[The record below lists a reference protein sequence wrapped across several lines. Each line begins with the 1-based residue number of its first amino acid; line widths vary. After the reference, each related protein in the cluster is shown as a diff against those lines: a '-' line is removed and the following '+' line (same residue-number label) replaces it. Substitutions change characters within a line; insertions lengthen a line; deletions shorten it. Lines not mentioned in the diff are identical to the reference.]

1 MGKVPKNAVFA
12 LFDSF
17 YQVIWKI
24 DLFYLVG
31 NFLENI
37 LKKIFFLQ
45 NCIFTPLWRH
55 KGVKIAHFWP
65 FSRKNRLYRQF
76 KPVKVYVHS
85 IIYILSYVK
94 FYEDFK
100 NGIENSVTLR
110 YDVIMTS
117 YVLTFFVIF
126 DHFCIKYHFLSLKT
140 YTIPLFDGFYGGFYR
155 FLWYLSAYDEYFRTK
170 P

>member
-12 LFDSF
+12 LFDPF
-17 YQVIWKI
+17 HQIIWKI
-24 DLFYLVG
+24 DLSYLVE

-37 LKKIFFLQ
+37 LKKKFFWR

-65 FSRKNRLYRQF
+65 FSRKNRLYSLS
-76 KPVKVYVHS
+76 KPVKLHVHS

-126 DHFCIKYHFLSLKT
+126 DHFCIKCHFLSL
-140 YTIPLFDGFYGGFYR
+140 
-155 FLWYLSAYDEYFRTK
+155 
-170 P
+170 

>member
-12 LFDSF
+12 LFDPF
-17 YQVIWKI
+17 HQNIWKI
-24 DLFYLVG
+24 DLSYLVG

-37 LKKIFFLQ
+37 LKKKIFWQ

-65 FSRKNRLYRQF
+65 FSRKNRLYNQF

-94 FYEDFK
+94 FYEDSK

-117 YVLTFFVIF
+117 QILAFFVLLTI
-126 DHFCIKYHFLSLKT
+126 FCIKYHFLSL
-140 YTIPLFDGFYGGFYR
+140 
-155 FLWYLSAYDEYFRTK
+155 
-170 P
+170 

>member
-12 LFDSF
+12 LFDPF

-37 LKKIFFLQ
+37 LKKNFFWQ

-65 FSRKNRLYRQF
+65 FSRKNRLYSSF
-76 KPVKVYVHS
+76 TPVKVYVHP

-94 FYEDFK
+94 FYEDSK
-100 NGIENSVTLR
+100 NGIENSVKLR

-117 YVLTFFVIF
+117 YVLTFFC
-126 DHFCIKYHFLSLKT
+126 HFWPFLHKISLFEPLNLHNTTVLWFLWWFLS
-140 YTIPLFDGFYGGFYR
+140 ISMVFECIG
-155 FLWYLSAYDEYFRTK
+155 WI
-170 P
+170 